1 MGYSVLRRRA
11 AAPAARDLVVP
22 AGAWWRR
29 EPVLHN
35 VLPTLVTDRLSGEVP
50 LSGDERFVPA
60 AVRSQPSPAR
70 PGPARPGPARQ
81 DRARSGM

>member
-1 MGYSVLRRRA
+1 MSAVGRLL
-11 AAPAARDLVVP
+11 PAAGDLAVP

-35 VLPTLVTDRLSGEVP
+35 VLLTLVADRLSGEVP
-50 LSGDERFVPA
+50 LSGDERIVPA
-60 AVRSQPSPAR
+60 AVRSRPVPPRSAPPRPAPPR
-70 PGPARPGPARQ
+70 PAQ